1 MQVAGLPHL
10 HYREFKVI
18 HYATFID
25 SSWLEALLTYATML
39 AFYLH
44 LRASTKYTR
53 RPELLTSHPI
63 MQRLLT
69 LKQSV
74 LTLEDLGFAI
84 PDSEP
89 EFDEDDD
96 ESLDLTGDEDYMEE
110 LRQKLEPGE
119 LDDLLQDAQMFVS
132 SAKPKP
138 RSRVVKTQPLV
149 NEPQKKKRRILS
161 EPSKASVPIFDLEEP
176 EFIPS
181 SRTKIRSRSKA
192 NTELDDAYGEA
203 SHLQVADAA
212 DKSARKKSLR
222 FHTSRIES
230 TNARRQG
237 ARSQAMGGDDDIPYH
252 ERQKEKM
259 SRLLQEAKNQ
269 LHKQGGEDLDD
280 SEPPERKPEK
290 RKRDDEDDLDGP
302 DGYYELVKKK
312 TKENKE
318 QKKADYDAVRAAER

>member
-44 LRASTKYTR
+44 LRASTKYAR

-230 TNARRQG
+230 TNARRLRG
-237 ARSQAMGGDDDIPYH
+237 
-252 ERQKEKM
+252 K
-259 SRLLQEAKNQ
+259 
-269 LHKQGGEDLDD
+269 
-280 SEPPERKPEK
+280 KPSHG
-290 RKRDDEDDLDGP
+290 RGRRH
-302 DGYYELVKKK
+302 
-312 TKENKE
+312 TIS
-318 QKKADYDAVRAAER
+318 